1 MKPQPDIKE
10 QDIIKIIEKAIGA
23 KWLGLR
29 PELIL
34 HQGTKD
40 DAGKT
45 TWVLEDPVQGNYYE
59 IGTEEAQFI
68 LCLISEPDIISAI
81 NKLKTKFS
89 VNPSLGDTIKFLKM
103 LTDEKLA
110 YAEQDKNVTGKK
122 NKAKNEPSPF
132 KKIITGYLF
141 IKIPVIKPDN
151 LLTFLLPYV
160 SFLWSKP
167 LLFLYALLS
176 GMGVLS
182 LFQQW
187 ELYWHTVNNL
197 FTPKGFLY
205 FFIALSCVKTLHEFG
220 HTFAA
225 KANGI
230 FVRRMGLALMVFMP
244 ILYCDI
250 SDAWRHNS
258 RKKRL
263 LIASAGILTEIAIAG
278 IALFI
283 WSISSDG
290 IIRSI
295 MFYVSGASVI
305 SSIFTNMNPLMRFD
319 AYYLLMDYLKINNL
333 RTRSL
338 KLYKYSIRKILVDW
352 QAPIPEVHPK
362 HKMLVSFGL
371 LSWLYRIFIFAGI
384 TFIIYHFVFKA
395 LGVLLVLIQI
405 LLLILLPFIMEVRFL
420 IANKKYWGKQKRLI
434 TSAAIFAF
442 ILYMIIFPT
451 PRSEKLPAF
460 FMFEKVVKATSPE
473 SGELLTDMPEIKSSA
488 SKDEILLKIK
498 NRDLEQEKKIAEY
511 NLKQL
516 EKSIES
522 LSGGGIE
529 GGHRNAMLSEKKHF
543 EASLKT
549 AEKAAAKLNISSPI
563 SGFLADINDTLQKG
577 SYIAKDTYLFTI
589 ADTSSYEIVAYA
601 NEKIYPSL
609 KNESDLKGKT
619 VFKNMEI
626 ASFTVSLKSIRNFP
640 AESFPE
646 GAQFYIPKGRIGSM
660 MASAGELEKQKVY
673 YSIIFKPDKKTDITS
688 VKHGTECELII
699 KSRKSAALNFLRWAF
714 KGLAK
719 EGLIFF

>member
-1 MKPQPDIKE
+1 MNQQANFTDT
-10 QDIIKIIEKAIGA
+10 DIIKIIERAINA

-34 HQGTKD
+34 HPGTKD
-40 DAGKT
+40 DTSKT
-45 TWVLEDPVQGNYYE
+45 TWVLEDPVQGSYYE
-59 IGTEEAQFI
+59 IGNEEAQFI

-81 NKLKTKFS
+81 NKLKKTFS
-89 VNPSLGDTIKFLKM
+89 INPSLGDIIKFLKM
-103 LTDEKLA
+103 LTDEKLT
-110 YAEQDKNVTGKK
+110 YAEHDENFADKKPKTQ
-122 NKAKNEPSPF
+122 NKHSLF

-141 IKIPVIKPDN
+141 IKIPIIKPDN

-167 LLFLYALLS
+167 FLYLYALLS
-176 GMGVLS
+176 GIGILS

-187 ELYWHTVNNL
+187 ELYWHTINNL
-197 FTPKGFLY
+197 FTPKGFLH
-205 FFIALSCVKTLHEFG
+205 FFIALCCVKTLHEFG

-225 KANGI
+225 KANGM
-230 FVRRMGLALMVFMP
+230 FVRRMGIALMVFMP

-250 SDAWRHNS
+250 SDAWRNNS
-258 RKKRL
+258 KKERL
-263 LIASAGILTEIAIAG
+263 IIASAGIVTEIVIAG

-283 WSISSDG
+283 WSVSADG
-290 IIRSI
+290 IIKSI
-295 MFYVSGASVI
+295 MFYISSASVI

-338 KLYKYSIRKILVDW
+338 KLYKYFIRKTLVDW

-362 HKMLVSFGL
+362 HNMLVGFGF
-371 LSWLYRIFIFAGI
+371 LSWLYRIFIFASI

-395 LGVLLVLIQI
+395 LGVLLVLVQV
-405 LLLILLPFIMEVRFL
+405 LLLILLPFIMEIRFL

-434 TSAAIFAF
+434 TTAAISAF

-451 PRSEKLPAF
+451 PRAEKLPAF
-460 FMFEKVVKATSPE
+460 FMFEKVIKVTSPE
-473 SGELLTDMPEIKSSA
+473 SGEVIGNMPKIKSNV
-488 SKDEILLKIK
+488 SKSNILLKIT
-498 NRDLEQEKKIAEY
+498 NRDIEQEKKMAEY

-529 GGHRNAMLSEKKHF
+529 GGHRNTLLSEKKYF
-543 EASLKT
+543 KASLKT
-549 AEKAAAKLNISSPI
+549 AEKAAVKLDIASPL

-601 NEKIYPSL
+601 DEKIHTNL
-609 KNESDLKGKT
+609 KNQSDLKGKAI
-619 VFKNMEI
+619 FKNIETD
-626 ASFTVSLKSIRNFP
+626 SFTVSLKSIRNFP
-640 AESFPE
+640 AESFPPS
-646 GAQFYIPKGRIGSM
+646 AQFYIPKGRIGSM
-660 MASAGELEKQKVY
+660 MASAGELEKQKIY
-673 YSIIFKPDKKTDITS
+673 YPIIMCQS
-688 VKHGTECELII
+688 TETNLL
-699 KSRKSAALNFLRWAF
+699 LNPF
-714 KGLAK
+714 
-719 EGLIFF
+719 I